1 MIECCFRDERG
12 SRADRFEAVSS
23 HTTLVGEARM
33 QEDKST
39 VFDLERQIS
48 VVAVQ
53 IKQQQRLVESLGN
66 GLDRLHALSVYADLL
81 RAEYDL
87 ESHRARLK
95 KQLSA
100 YSLSGAPGGT

>member
-1 MIECCFRDERG
+1 
-12 SRADRFEAVSS
+12 
-23 HTTLVGEARM
+23 M

-95 KQLSA
+95 KKLLA
-100 YSLSGAPGGT
+100 YSLSVAPGGT